1 MTGHYWMSFDS
12 LRRSFENGFNTGR
25 IRMDGTPIRT
35 SLENAFR
42 NWDSLV
48 PSNLTKECSKMPS
61 YPHSDVWVSN
71 EGKELYMRF
80 ALAGY
85 AKDNVNV
92 KAAGNTIRV
101 IAKSEDEPDVKFVH
115 HGISTKN
122 VDFTLNIDED
132 FNPQKA
138 KVEFEAGMLT
148 IAIPRSEGNEIIDL
162 M

>member
-1 MTGHYWMSFDS
+1 MTGYYWMSFDS
-12 LRRSFENGFNTGR
+12 LRRTWEQGLNNGK
-25 IRMDGTPIRT
+25 PIRT

-42 NWDSLV
+42 NWDRLV
-48 PSNLTKECSKMPS
+48 PENVTKQCSKMPS
-61 YPHSDVWVSN
+61 YPHSDVWVSD
-71 EGKELYMRF
+71 EGQELYMRF

-85 AKDNVNV
+85 APNNVNV

-101 IAKSEDEPDVKFVH
+101 IAKSVDEPDVKFVH

-122 VDFTLNIDED
+122 VDFTLNIDEG
-132 FNPQKA
+132 FNPQKS

>member
-12 LRRSFENGFNTGR
+12 LRRSWENGLNNGH
-25 IRMDGTPIRT
+25 PIRT

-42 NWDSLV
+42 NWNRLV
-48 PSNLTKECSKMPS
+48 PENVTKQCSKMPS

-115 HGISTKN
+115 HGISSKN

>member
-12 LRRSFENGFNTGR
+12 LRRSFENAFNTGR

-48 PSNLTKECSKMPS
+48 PENVTKQCSRMPS
-61 YPHSDVWVSN
+61 YPHSDVWVGD

-85 AKDNVNV
+85 ASENVNV
-92 KAAGNTIRV
+92 KAAGNTLRV

-122 VDFTLNIDED
+122 VDFTLSIDEGFD
-132 FNPQKA
+132 PQKA
-138 KVEFEAGMLT
+138 KVGFKEGMLT
-148 IAIPRSEGNEIIDL
+148 IAIPRSKGNEVIDL

>member
-12 LRRSFENGFNTGR
+12 LRRSWENGLNNGH
-25 IRMDGTPIRT
+25 PIRT

-42 NWDSLV
+42 NWDRLV
-48 PSNLTKECSKMPS
+48 PENVTKQCSKMPS
-61 YPHSDVWVSN
+61 FPHSDVWVSD

-85 AKDNVNV
+85 APNNVNV
-92 KAAGNTIRV
+92 KAAGNTLRV
-101 IAKSEDEPDVKFVH
+101 IASSEDEPDVKFIH
-115 HGISTKN
+115 HGISNKN
-122 VDFTLNIDED
+122 VDFTLNIDEG

>member
-12 LRRSFENGFNTGR
+12 LRRSWENGLNNGH
-25 IRMDGTPIRT
+25 PIRT

-42 NWDSLV
+42 NWNRLV
-48 PSNLTKECSKMPS
+48 PENVTKQCSKMPS

-85 AKDNVNV
+85 ATDNVNV
-92 KAAGNTIRV
+92 KAAGSTIRV

-138 KVEFEAGMLT
+138 KVDFKAGMLT
-148 IAIPRSEGNEIIDL
+148 IAIPRSKGNEIIDL

>member
-48 PSNLTKECSKMPS
+48 PNNLTKECSKMPAF
-61 YPHSDVWVSN
+61 PHSDVWVSN

>member
-12 LRRSFENGFNTGR
+12 LRRSWENGLN
-25 IRMDGTPIRT
+25 DGHPIRT

-42 NWDSLV
+42 NWNRLV
-48 PSNLTKECSKMPS
+48 PENVTKQCSKMPS
-61 YPHSDVWVSN
+61 YPHSDVWVAN

-85 AKDNVNV
+85 ASENVNV

-122 VDFTLNIDED
+122 VDFTLSIDEGFD
-132 FNPQKA
+132 PQKA
-138 KVEFEAGMLT
+138 KVGFKEGMLT
-148 IAIPRSEGNEIIDL
+148 IAIPRSKGNEVIDL

>member
-12 LRRSFENGFNTGR
+12 LRRSWENGLN
-25 IRMDGTPIRT
+25 DGHPIRT

-42 NWDSLV
+42 NWNRLV
-48 PSNLTKECSKMPS
+48 PENVTKQCSKMPS
-61 YPHSDVWVSN
+61 YPHSDVWVAN

-85 AKDNVNV
+85 APNNVKV

-101 IAKSEDEPDVKFVH
+101 IAKSVDEPDVKFVH

-132 FNPQKA
+132 FSPQKA
-138 KVEFEAGMLT
+138 KVDFKAGMLT
-148 IAIPRSEGNEIIDL
+148 IAIPRSKGNEIIDL

>member
-12 LRRSFENGFNTGR
+12 LRRSFENGFKTGHVR
-25 IRMDGTPIRT
+25 VHGTPIRT

-42 NWDSLV
+42 NWDRLV
-48 PSNLTKECSKMPS
+48 SENVTKQCSKMPS
-61 YPHSDVWVSN
+61 YPHSDVWVGD
-71 EGKELYMRF
+71 EGSELYMRF

-85 AKDNVNV
+85 APKNVNV
-92 KAAGNTIRV
+92 KAAGNTIRI

-122 VDFTLNIDED
+122 VDFTLSIDED
-132 FNPQKA
+132 FNPRKA
-138 KVEFEAGMLT
+138 KVDFKEGMLT
-148 IAIPRSEGNEIIDL
+148 IAIPRSKGNEVIDL